1 MQYETLDPKNQKAG
15 PLSPQTPTCANTHLT
30 LPTIGRG
37 PQRVPPPPPSAPP
50 SVDPHPD
57 LVPLTTPP
65 PPRAFNF
72 GEFLNHKAQ
81 QPLPPSIASHESQI
95 SAFRD
100 HCYHLTLKLNTL
112 LGIGLQVT
120 PPDFFTKAR
129 TPPSPPPPLPPYLS
143 NPTRPPRHRPLRNHP
158 PPPALPPLRLPP
170 ATRHPP
176 RRRPLRL
183 RLPDLALPPPVP
195 RPHPTRR
202 SRDPNPHRNMG
213 ARAGLPLWVYRGAA
227 DPGERGRSAVVLDR
241 GIVEEYGA

>member
-1 MQYETLDPKNQKAG
+1 MQYETLDPKNQKAS

-30 LPTIGRG
+30 LPAIGRG
-37 PQRVPPPPPSAPP
+37 PQRVPPPPPSTPP
-50 SVDPHPD
+50 SFNPHPD
-57 LVPLTTPP
+57 LVPLTP

-158 PPPALPPLRLPP
+158 PPPALPPLPLPP

-195 RPHPTRR
+195 RPHPARR

-241 GIVEEYGA
+241 GTVEEHGA